1 MDFTKSYLVAA
12 LIKKLKVLGAKLR
25 PFNATHNANDSHKQ
39 LALPKPLKIRLS
51 NAINQPTT
59 LFADAMEN
67 LYLTYDKAINYFNAN
82 IFKQ

>member
-39 LALPKPLKIRLS
+39 LALPKPLKLKIVERY
-51 NAINQPTT
+51 QPAYDFICRRYKKSM
-59 LFADAMEN
+59 LN
-67 LYLTYDKAINYFNAN
+67 LWQGYQLL
-82 IFKQ
+82 